1 MQTFSENR
9 EIYFQQ
15 CAVFRIPTAKRGDV
29 FMRAERP
36 NYNADR
42 KAIVEVVAARFLAL
56 WRQPLS
62 SHRDIALGDPT
73 SWPSDYKYKWAE
85 DGFASG
91 AENPVPLA
99 EVSCGRSTSDL
110 IEKRRHFLFFTKEV
124 IIAQKGLPWLGFT
137 DGITRTIWLL
147 ANGASVFPVECA
159 LDEAADL
166 QQLAGVPGGKP
177 VVLSDLIRSRGR

>member
-1 MQTFSENR
+1 MQTLSENR
-9 EIYFQQ
+9 EIYHVE

-42 KAIVEVVAARFLAL
+42 KAVVEVDAARFLAL

-62 SHRDIALGDPT
+62 SHLDIAQGDPT
-73 SWPSDYKYKWAE
+73 TWPSDYKYKWAE

-99 EVSCGRSTSDL
+99 EVSCGRATSDL
-110 IEKRRHFLFFTKEV
+110 VEHRRHFFFFTKQVV
-124 IIAQKGLPWLGFT
+124 IARRGLPWLGFT
-137 DGITRTIWLL
+137 NGITRTLWLL
-147 ANGASVFPVECA
+147 TNGAKVFPVECE
-159 LDEAADL
+159 LSEADVL
-166 QQLAGVPGGKP
+166 QELAGVPGGRP
-177 VVLSDLIRSRGR
+177 VVLSELIPGRTR